1 MEDRSDPDVFT
12 CTVYHCLPPRLL
24 CTIVLLVVLSSL
36 RERPQRTHIRSHSQR
51 PRRTTIAILVLFW
64 RETVSS
70 RKHGLALVFSE
81 SPSFVFSHWEG
92 GIMETRAFLLRCC
105 WPWFAWQDFTFISP
119 WTKASNMFIFGRVYI
134 WHEDTHIGQ
143 KKRNVLKIIGM

>member
-1 MEDRSDPDVFT
+1 MYSVS
-12 CTVYHCLPPRLL
+12 
-24 CTIVLLVVLSSL
+24 LSSSPPPL
-36 RERPQRTHIRSHSQR
+36 SHRLAGRPLLSQGTSSAHTCKKPQPEAAQNNHSDLGFILERNR
-51 PRRTTIAILVLFW
+51 VLEKAWACTGVF
-64 RETVSS
+64 R
-70 RKHGLALVFSE
+70 LALICVLTLGRGHHGNL
-81 SPSFVFSHWEG
+81 P
-92 GIMETRAFLLRCC
+92 FLLGCC